1 MKRDFDLLTD
11 NIRQFKYLFP
21 NKDYHEKIVLFNFKI
36 TKIFRRVVLF
46 FSLLIALSI
55 IIAFRLNENIMYI
68 FINGIAFF
76 IFLLM
81 GIMIYLIF
89 LPRKKLF
96 SKQYEEITQNNLHEN
111 YLILHNIYKKN
122 QKRWNIIY
130 GLEISIISLISL
142 IIFIGD
148 IINKTTN
155 FGPLFIF
162 TFLLFIILIPTIII
176 NMILFKRF
184 RLSQYHL
191 EDEIEVYSPPL

>member
-111 YLILHNIYKKN
+111 YLILHNNYKKN

>member
-1 MKRDFDLLTD
+1 MKSDFDLLTD
-11 NIRQFKYLFP
+11 NIRQFKYFFP

-111 YLILHNIYKKN
+111 YLILHNNYKKN

>member
-21 NKDYHEKIVLFNFKI
+21 NKDYHRKIVLFNFKI

-111 YLILHNIYKKN
+111 YLILHNNYKKN

>member
-111 YLILHNIYKKN
+111 YLIL
-122 QKRWNIIY
+122 
-130 GLEISIISLISL
+130 
-142 IIFIGD
+142 
-148 IINKTTN
+148 
-155 FGPLFIF
+155 
-162 TFLLFIILIPTIII
+162 
-176 NMILFKRF
+176 
-184 RLSQYHL
+184 
-191 EDEIEVYSPPL
+191 

>member
-81 GIMIYLIF
+81 GITIYLIF

-111 YLILHNIYKKN
+111 YLILHNNYKKN